1 MINFIMEYRPIEQ
14 TNFSPNKGEDCLM
27 VLEGCRGLK
36 STICHYT
43 VCSKYRIFPSIVI
56 AELCEEKDRL
66 NIGCFNNIK
75 DFKPKPFYI
84 LDGYI
89 DLNKFK
95 MIPISPY
102 EKNDL
107 IEPDR
112 TYIINRGGTKYDI
125 ALSDDGYFSNKD
137 IKSFLPHITL
147 KNAQSI
153 FRKIKEK
160 EQRLKIMERDF
171 V

>member
-1 MINFIMEYRPIEQ
+1 MLNFIMEYRYMEQ
-14 TNFSPNKGEDCLM
+14 TDFSPNKGEDCLM
-27 VLEGCRGLK
+27 VLQGHRGFK

-43 VCSKYRIFPSIVI
+43 VCSKYRIYPSIVI
-56 AELCEEKDRL
+56 AELSEEQDRI
-66 NIGCFNNIK
+66 NRGCLNNIK
-75 DFKPKPFYI
+75 DSKPKPFYT

-95 MIPISPY
+95 MIPISQY

-107 IEPDR
+107 IKPDR
-112 TYIINRGGTKYDI
+112 KYIINRGGTKYDI
-125 ALSDDGYFSNKD
+125 AISDDGYFSNKD
-137 IKSFLPHITL
+137 IKSFLPHISW

-160 EQRLKIMERDF
+160 EQRLKIMEKDF

>member
-1 MINFIMEYRPIEQ
+1 MRNFILEYSSMEQPDIL
-14 TNFSPNKGEDCLM
+14 PNESKDFLM
-27 VLEGCRGLK
+27 VLQGHRGYK

-43 VCSKYRIFPSIVI
+43 NSNKYRIFPSIVI
-56 AELCEEKDRL
+56 ADLSEEQNRL
-66 NIGCFNNIK
+66 NGGSFN
-75 DFKPKPFYI
+75 DFKPKPFYT

-107 IEPDR
+107 IIPDKK
-112 TYIINRGGTKYDI
+112 YIINRGGTKYDI
-125 ALSDDGYFSNKD
+125 AISDDGYFSNKD
-137 IKSFLPHITL
+137 IKSFLPHISW

-153 FRKIKEK
+153 FKKIKEK
-160 EQRLKIMERDF
+160 EKRLKIMEKDF

>member
-1 MINFIMEYRPIEQ
+1 MRNFIMEYRPIEQ
-14 TNFSPNKGEDCLM
+14 TDISINESKDFLM
-27 VLEGCRGLK
+27 VLQGCRGLK

-43 VCSKYRIFPSIVI
+43 VCNKYRIFPSIVI
-56 AELCEEKDRL
+56 AELSEEQDRL
-66 NIGCFNNIK
+66 NRGCFNNTK
-75 DFKPKPFYI
+75 DFKPKPFYT

-107 IEPDR
+107 IIPDR
-112 TYIINRGGTKYDI
+112 DYIINRGGTKYDI
-125 ALSDDGYFSNKD
+125 AISDDGYFSNKD
-137 IKSFLPHITL
+137 IKSFLPHISW

-153 FRKIKEK
+153 FRKINEK
-160 EQRLKIMERDF
+160 KQRLKIMERDF

>member
-1 MINFIMEYRPIEQ
+1 MEYRTMEQ
-14 TNFSPNKGEDCLM
+14 TDFSPNKGEDCLM
-27 VLEGCRGLK
+27 VLQGHRGFK

-43 VCSKYRIFPSIVI
+43 NCNKYRIYPSIVI
-56 AELCEEKDRL
+56 AELCEEQDRL
-66 NIGCFNNIK
+66 NRGCFNDTEN
-75 DFKPKPFYI
+75 FKPKPFYT

-102 EKNDL
+102 EKNYL
-107 IEPDR
+107 IKPDR
-112 TYIINRGGTKYDI
+112 NYIINHGGTKYDI
-125 ALSDDGYFSNKD
+125 ELSNDGYFSNKD
-137 IKSFLPHITL
+137 IKSFLPHISW

-160 EQRLKIMERDF
+160 EKRLKSIEKDF

>member
-1 MINFIMEYRPIEQ
+1 MINFIIEYRYMVQ
-14 TNFSPNKGEDCLM
+14 TDFSPDKGEDCLM
-27 VLEGCRGLK
+27 VLQGHRGFK

-43 VCSKYRIFPSIVI
+43 VCSKYRIYSSII
-56 AELCEEKDRL
+56 MAELSENQDEL
-66 NIGCFNNIK
+66 NRGCCNNTE

-102 EKNDL
+102 EKNNL
-107 IEPDR
+107 IIPDR
-112 TYIINRGGTKYDI
+112 KYIINRGGTKYDI
-125 ALSDDGYFSNKD
+125 VLSNDGYFSNKD
-137 IKSFLPHITL
+137 IKSFLPHISW

-153 FRKIKEK
+153 FKKIKEK
-160 EQRLKIMERDF
+160 EKRLKIMERDF
-171 V
+171 I

>member
-1 MINFIMEYRPIEQ
+1 MRNFIMEYRYMEQ
-14 TNFSPNKGEDCLM
+14 TDFSPNKGEDCLM
-27 VLEGCRGLK
+27 VLQGHRGFM

-43 VCSKYRIFPSIVI
+43 VCSKYPIYTSIVI
-56 AELCEEKDRL
+56 AELCEEQDRINRGCLKDT
-66 NIGCFNNIK
+66 K
-75 DFKPKPFYI
+75 DFKSKPFYT

-107 IEPDR
+107 IKPDR
-112 TYIINRGGTKYDI
+112 EYIINRGGNKYSI
-125 ALSDDGYFSNKD
+125 ELSDDGYFSNKD
-137 IKSFLPHITL
+137 IKSFLPHIAL

-160 EQRLKIMERDF
+160 EQRLKIMEKDF